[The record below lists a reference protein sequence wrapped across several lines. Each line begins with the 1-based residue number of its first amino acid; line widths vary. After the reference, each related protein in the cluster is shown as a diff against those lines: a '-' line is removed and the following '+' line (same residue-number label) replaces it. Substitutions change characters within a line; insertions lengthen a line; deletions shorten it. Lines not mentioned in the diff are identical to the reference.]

1 MDKSK
6 KMEIPFS
13 DDMRLEVYENG
24 ILEIVHNIDGKMY
37 SATLHNKAFLSK
49 LRSALKVKRGEIE
62 DVFVE
67 LKKMM
72 GVPKDLYTPSNEM
85 IAKYPKE
92 SDQLFSGIKG
102 LNKAYSKLKN
112 ILE

>member
-1 MDKSK
+1 MQDTRGLHREHWRHYKTQKKYKKMDKGK

-24 ILEIVHNIDGKMY
+24 ILEIVHNIDGKSY

-49 LRSALKVKRGEIE
+49 LRSTLKVKRGEME

-72 GVPKDLYTPSNEM
+72 GVPKDLYTPSNE
-85 IAKYPKE
+85 
-92 SDQLFSGIKG
+92 
-102 LNKAYSKLKN
+102 
-112 ILE
+112 